1 VAVEFQRERT
11 KELTEKSP
19 GSFADNI
26 LYFAT
31 DASDSSSRT
40 FFFIH
45 ISSYFE
51 CYMTLTDNTSLF
63 AFGFI
68 RNTGD
73 EDVLSLLKKNMKK
86 NASEG
91 SSTKKLV
98 WGAGDALEILELKR
112 HPDFILA
119 TDVVYGNDTSKWKA
133 LVDTMK
139 RLAGRDTLILIG
151 NVRRYPAGHPLA
163 ETTFYTE
170 ATKEDFDRAEVP
182 VSSLHPEFR
191 KTGAGSCVI
200 HALRLKRDAETL
212 CAFVKKRKKEK
223 KKEKKEKSRKK
234 SKKKES
240 PDRKV

>member
-1 VAVEFQRERT
+1 MRLIVALVH
-11 KELTEKSP
+11 
-19 GSFADNI
+19 
-26 LYFAT
+26 
-31 DASDSSSRT
+31 

-68 RNTGD
+68 LNTGD
-73 EDVLSLLKKNMKK
+73 DDVLSLLKKNMKK

-212 CAFVKKRKKEK
+212 CTLVKKRKKEK